1 MAYDETKLIKLG
13 QMKLLSKKINEL
25 FARKSTLNA
34 LATKVEKLEEVGAQ
48 ANVIESISIN
58 NNKAT
63 ITNKNVNITVPTK
76 TSDIE
81 NDKKYQTLTEVN
93 TLIANAIS
101 ESGHASFTKVTELPA
116 VKDAKS
122 NIIYL
127 LHNED
132 TKYYDMYALI
142 DNKLERLDDTSIDL
156 TNYAQLDKVLYTNM
170 TPTVSSHGGVAVGST
185 FNKVP
190 ITDML
195 TKILY
200 PWVAPVVTT
209 KVDTPSNGGTFEKGN
224 NQTITSI
231 STTITKKSA
240 KITKVELFYGANSL
254 GSKVDSDLNTIN
266 TSGSGSLTFTIN
278 QVVSSNSNFTIKVT
292 DADNKVTSANTGTFT
307 FVYPYYY
314 GVINNSATINET
326 TIKGLTKDI
335 KTKGNKTYKYTSSN
349 QKVIF
354 ATPVSYGSLTKIL
367 DPNSFDITS
376 TFTKTQ
382 INITG
387 LDTTSQAY
395 YVYSNDPSTV
405 TNFNITFNY

>member
-13 QMKLLSKKINEL
+13 QMKLVSKKINEL
-25 FARKSTLNA
+25 FARKSTLNS
-34 LATKVEKLEEVGAQ
+34 LATRVEKLEEVGSQ
-48 ANVIESISIN
+48 KNVIESISVN
-58 NNKAT
+58 NNKAV

-76 TSDIE
+76 VSEVE

-101 ESGHASFTKVTELPA
+101 ESGHASFTKVTSLPA
-116 VKDAKS
+116 IKDAKP

-127 LHNED
+127 LYNDD

-156 TNYAQLDKVLYTNM
+156 TNYAQLDNVLYTNM
-170 TPTVSSHGGVAVGST
+170 TPTISSHGGVVAGST

-200 PWVAPVVTT
+200 PWIAPTISA
-209 KVDTPSNGGTFEKGN
+209 KVNTPSNGGTFEKGN
-224 NQTITSI
+224 DQTITSI
-231 STTITKKSA
+231 TATITKKSS
-240 KITKVELFYGANSL
+240 KIIKVELYYGATLLETKSNN
-254 GSKVDSDLNTIN
+254 DLTSIN
-266 TSGSGSLTFTIN
+266 TAGSGSITFTVN
-278 QVVSSNSNFTIKVT
+278 QTVSSNSNFTIKVT

-314 GVINNSATINET
+314 GVIDNSTNITESV
-326 TIKGLTKDI
+326 IKSLTKDI
-335 KTKGNKTYKYTSSN
+335 KSKGNKTYKYTSTN

-354 ATPVSYGSLTKIL
+354 ATPIAYGSLSKIL

-376 TFTKTQ
+376 TFTKNQ

-395 YVYSNDPSTV
+395 YVYSNEPSTV
-405 TNFNITFNY
+405 TDFNITFNY

>member
-63 ITNKNVNITVPTK
+63 ITNKNVNIIVPTK

-116 VKDAKS
+116 IKDAKS

-127 LHNED
+127 LYNED

-156 TNYAQLDKVLYTNM
+156 TNYA
-170 TPTVSSHGGVAVGST
+170 
-185 FNKVP
+185 
-190 ITDML
+190 
-195 TKILY
+195 
-200 PWVAPVVTT
+200 
-209 KVDTPSNGGTFEKGN
+209 
-224 NQTITSI
+224 
-231 STTITKKSA
+231 
-240 KITKVELFYGANSL
+240 
-254 GSKVDSDLNTIN
+254 
-266 TSGSGSLTFTIN
+266 
-278 QVVSSNSNFTIKVT
+278 
-292 DADNKVTSANTGTFT
+292 
-307 FVYPYYY
+307 
-314 GVINNSATINET
+314 
-326 TIKGLTKDI
+326 
-335 KTKGNKTYKYTSSN
+335 
-349 QKVIF
+349 
-354 ATPVSYGSLTKIL
+354 
-367 DPNSFDITS
+367 
-376 TFTKTQ
+376 
-382 INITG
+382 
-387 LDTTSQAY
+387 
-395 YVYSNDPSTV
+395 
-405 TNFNITFNY
+405 